1 MIKLRNHIPIGTLTG
16 QKKLVLEKINSNNK
30 QEIQIK
36 TQNNNCIST
45 TNQEQRLNKIQIL
58 RFFILQSNYQDIF
71 LFCTASKK

>member
-36 TQNNNCIST
+36 TQNDNCIST
-45 TNQEQRLNKIQIL
+45 TYQEQRLNKI
-58 RFFILQSNYQDIF
+58 
-71 LFCTASKK
+71 